1 MNSPMTETRAEAYRK
16 RAAEIRDR
24 GRRLSAVDIREK
36 MEALAR
42 QYEQMAEVM
51 ERAQRMRGTPP

>member
-1 MNSPMTETRAEAYRK
+1 MTETRAEIYRK

-24 GRRLSAVDIREK
+24 AGRVSAADIRSE

-42 QYEQMAEVM
+42 QYEQMAEM
-51 ERAQRMRGTPP
+51 MDRARRTRGTPP

>member
-1 MNSPMTETRAEAYRK
+1 MTETRAELYRK
-16 RAAEIRDR
+16 RAAEIRNR
-24 GRRLSAVDIREK
+24 AGRVSAADIRSQ

-51 ERAQRMRGTPP
+51 ERAQQTRGIPA